1 MSSLIVFSMFDW
13 TCQWNLILLNQCFV
27 HTLEHC
33 LKFNRCWQTIKAWD
47 HLLSFSDRWWWSFMA
62 AFLSIHRVSLWS
74 DKAILK
80 MVCFNKLTHS
90 EESLLAPFACPLFM
104 LCTTCTASK
113 THHDKQAAYIILQ
126 LIWLTAI
133 WTVFLYICNEFF
145 VSQGGG
151 AATLIHLTQRDPFLP
166 LMN

>member
-1 MSSLIVFSMFDW
+1 MFDW

-80 MVCFNKLTHS
+80 MVCFNKLTHCETQS
-90 EESLLAPFACPLFM
+90 PFPPFGPFYAMHDLAR
-104 LCTTCTASK
+104 K
-113 THHDKQAAYIILQ
+113 THHDKRAAYIIFTANMTHCYSSCTFATNFSWVKEGGQQ
-126 LIWLTAI
+126 LWFIWHSGI
-133 WTVFLYICNEFF
+133 RSFLW
-145 VSQGGG
+145 
-151 AATLIHLTQRDPFLP
+151 
-166 LMN
+166 